1 MSSTNVQ
8 LSDAAYKRLKKFKLP
23 GDTFSDVLL
32 RELPDPFETAGELLD
47 HFTKQRV
54 PDANRKL
61 RDAMLKR
68 RGRRSHRP

>member
-32 RELPDPFETAGELLD
+32 RELPDPCETAGELLD
-47 HFTKQRV
+47 YFTKQGES
-54 PDANRKL
+54 DADPKL
-61 RDAMLKR
+61 RDAMIKG